1 MVKYCLP
8 VNQLRK
14 RYDTYKAHESY
25 KINKAC
31 FSIWFRVLRVSDIVC
46 SLVYKQLAITTSA
59 STEVTCTV
67 FPLHFSRCQSFQN
80 DLMASSVSIN
90 ALLNRIVINQVL
102 WRLLKVGVSF
112 PPGLHKVAKVA
123 ATRVASEK
131 CYL

>member
-14 RYDTYKAHESY
+14 GMIHTKLMNHIKST
-25 KINKAC
+25 KH
-31 FSIWFRVLRVSDIVC
+31 IWFRVLRVTDIVC

-59 STEVTCTV
+59 STEVTCAV

-80 DLMASSVSIN
+80 DLMAFSVLIN
-90 ALLNRIVINQVL
+90 AFFNRIVINQVL

-123 ATRVASEK
+123 ATRVASEI

>member
-14 RYDTYKAHESY
+14 RYDTCKAHELY
-25 KINKAC
+25 EINKAC
-31 FSIWFRVLRVSDIVC
+31 FYMWFRVLRVSDIVC

-80 DLMASSVSIN
+80 DLMAFSVSIN
-90 ALLNRIVINQVL
+90 ALFNRTVIIQVL
-102 WRLLKVGVSF
+102 WRVLKVGVSF

>member
-1 MVKYCLP
+1 MVKYCRP

-14 RYDTYKAHESY
+14 RYDTYKTHESY
-25 KINKAC
+25 EINKAC
-31 FSIWFRVLRVSDIVC
+31 FYIWFTVLRDIVC
-46 SLVYKQLAITTSA
+46 SLVCKQLAITTSA

-80 DLMASSVSIN
+80 DLMAFSVSIN
-90 ALLNRIVINQVL
+90 ALFNRTVIIQVL
-102 WRLLKVGVSF
+102 WRVLKVGVSF

>member
-1 MVKYCLP
+1 MNHMKSTKHAFILF
-8 VNQLRK
+8 L
-14 RYDTYKAHESY
+14 
-25 KINKAC
+25 
-31 FSIWFRVLRVSDIVC
+31 FRVLRVSDIVC

-80 DLMASSVSIN
+80 DLMAFSVSIN
-90 ALLNRIVINQVL
+90 AFFNRIGINQVL
-102 WRLLKVGVSF
+102 WRVLKVGVSF

>member
-25 KINKAC
+25 EINKAC
-31 FSIWFRVLRVSDIVC
+31 FYMWFRVLRVSDIVC

-80 DLMASSVSIN
+80 DLMAFSVSIN
-90 ALLNRIVINQVL
+90 ALFNRTVIIQVL
-102 WRLLKVGVSF
+102 WRVLKVGVSF

>member
-1 MVKYCLP
+1 MVKYCRP

-14 RYDTYKAHESY
+14 RYDTYKTHESY
-25 KINKAC
+25 EINKVC
-31 FSIWFRVLRVSDIVC
+31 FYIWFRVLRVSDIVC

-80 DLMASSVSIN
+80 DLMAFNVSIN
-90 ALLNRIVINQVL
+90 AFFNRIVINQVL
-102 WRLLKVGVSF
+102 WRVLKVGVSF

>member
-25 KINKAC
+25 EINKAC
-31 FSIWFRVLRVSDIVC
+31 FYMWFRVLRVSDIVC

-59 STEVTCTV
+59 GTEVTCTV

-80 DLMASSVSIN
+80 DLMAFSVSIN
-90 ALLNRIVINQVL
+90 ALFNRTVIIQVL
-102 WRLLKVGVSF
+102 WRVLKVGVSF

>member
-14 RYDTYKAHESY
+14 GYHTYKAHESY
-25 KINKAC
+25 EINKAC
-31 FSIWFRVLRVSDIVC
+31 FCIWFRVLRVSDIVC

-59 STEVTCTV
+59 STEVTCAV

-80 DLMASSVSIN
+80 DFMAFSVSIN
-90 ALLNRIVINQVL
+90 AFFNRIVINQVL
-102 WRLLKVGVSF
+102 WRVLKVGVSF

>member
-25 KINKAC
+25 EINKAC
-31 FSIWFRVLRVSDIVC
+31 FYMWFRVLRVSDIVC

-80 DLMASSVSIN
+80 DLMAFNVSIN
-90 ALLNRIVINQVL
+90 AFFNRIVINQVL
-102 WRLLKVGVSF
+102 WRVLKVGVSF

>member
-1 MVKYCLP
+1 MVKYCLL
-8 VNQLRK
+8 VNQLSK
-14 RYDTYKAHESY
+14 RFDTYKAHESY

-31 FSIWFRVLRVSDIVC
+31 FYIWFTVLRVSDIVC
-46 SLVYKQLAITTSA
+46 SLVSKQLAITTSA

-80 DLMASSVSIN
+80 DLMAFSVSIN

-102 WRLLKVGVSF
+102 WRVLKVGVSF

>member
-31 FSIWFRVLRVSDIVC
+31 FYIWFTVLRVSDIVC
-46 SLVYKQLAITTSA
+46 SLVSKQLAITTSA

-80 DLMASSVSIN
+80 DLMASGVSIN

>member
-1 MVKYCLP
+1 MIHTKLM
-8 VNQLRK
+8 NHMK
-14 RYDTYKAHESY
+14 STKHA
-25 KINKAC
+25 
-31 FSIWFRVLRVSDIVC
+31 FIWFRVLRVSDIVC

-80 DLMASSVSIN
+80 DFMAFSVSIN
-90 ALLNRIVINQVL
+90 AFFKRIVINQVL
-102 WRLLKVGVSF
+102 WRVLKVGVSF

>member
-14 RYDTYKAHESY
+14 GYHTYKAHESY
-25 KINKAC
+25 EINKAC
-31 FSIWFRVLRVSDIVC
+31 FYIWFRVLRVSDIVC
-46 SLVYKQLAITTSA
+46 SLVYKKLAITTSA
-59 STEVTCTV
+59 STEVTYTV

-80 DLMASSVSIN
+80 DFMAFSVSIN
-90 ALLNRIVINQVL
+90 AFFKRIVINQVL
-102 WRLLKVGVSF
+102 WRVLKVGVSF

>member
-14 RYDTYKAHESY
+14 GYATYKAHESY
-25 KINKAC
+25 EINKAC
-31 FSIWFRVLRVSDIVC
+31 FCIWFRVLRVSDIVC

-80 DLMASSVSIN
+80 DLMASSVSVN

-102 WRLLKVGVSF
+102 WRVLKVGVSF